1 MTETTLD
8 VPRRTA
14 APASAP
20 PTATAPERDRQRRR
34 RRRVRRWAVGVPL
47 WILAI
52 AFLAPFAWMLSTSF
66 KNELDAYAVPMEW
79 IPSPA
84 ELANY
89 TTVLFGEDSI
99 LPAFANSVFV
109 ALLRVAGELVTATMA
124 GYAFAR
130 FTFRGRDKV
139 FLLYLATAIIP
150 SQLLLVPRFIYFQQL
165 GLYDT
170 LWALILPGMFTV
182 LGTFL
187 MRQFFVAQPHE
198 FAEAAR
204 MDGASEW
211 RIFTRIYV
219 PLATP
224 VMAALGI
231 LAFVWSWNDY
241 ETPLV
246 LISSPEMYTL
256 PLSLTSF
263 TNEQGALS
271 PGLAMA
277 ASVVTIVPVLVVF
290 LLLQRRFVQAL
301 THTGIK

>member
-1 MTETTLD
+1 MTSVTLD
-8 VPRRTA
+8 TLDRTRLRA
-14 APASAP
+14 
-20 PTATAPERDRQRRR
+20 RRR
-34 RRRVRRWAVGVPL
+34 RRSRWAVGIPL
-47 WILAI
+47 WILALG
-52 AFLAPFAWMLSTSF
+52 FLTPFLWMLSTSF
-66 KNELDAYAVPMEW
+66 KRDIDAYTVPMQW
-79 IPSPA
+79 IPDPVQLS
-84 ELANY
+84 NY
-89 TTVLFGEDSI
+89 ATVLLGEDSI
-99 LPAFANSVFV
+99 LPAFANSVLV
-109 ALLRVAGELVTATMA
+109 ALLRVAGELLTATMA

-130 FTFRGRDKV
+130 LSFRGRDKI
-139 FLLYLATAIIP
+139 FLVYLATAIIP

-187 MRQFFVAQPHE
+187 MRQFFVAQPPE

-211 RIFTRIYV
+211 RIFTRIYL
-219 PLATP
+219 PLARP

-246 LISSPEMYTL
+246 LISSPEAYTL

-263 TNEQGALS
+263 TDEQGALS